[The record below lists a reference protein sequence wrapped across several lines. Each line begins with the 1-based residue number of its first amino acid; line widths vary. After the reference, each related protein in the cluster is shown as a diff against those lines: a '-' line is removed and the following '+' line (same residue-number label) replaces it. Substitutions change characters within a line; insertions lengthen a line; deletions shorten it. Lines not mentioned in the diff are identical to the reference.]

1 MFIKDNVLGFGVY
14 VCTAFYAGI
23 LSGSD
28 GAFAQS
34 SSAPT
39 DVGQVKDV
47 IVTTGTREVTKKA
60 LDSISPV
67 DVITGAQLQQT
78 GETTLRD
85 ALVKLAPSIG
95 RQSMAWVAANLTS
108 AFTLRGLGPN
118 YVLVLVNGKRRHPTA
133 NMTTGEGPQQGSTG
147 ADIDLIPVGAI
158 DHIEVLRDGAAAQY
172 GSDAIAGVVNII
184 LKSRN
189 HGGSISTTDGQTYQ
203 GDGLSSDG
211 AADVGLPIG
220 ERGFAYLSADVQHK
234 DHTVRSGIDTQT
246 NAQSNLS
253 LGDPS
258 LDRQAVAVNA
268 GYELTDDIELYGF
281 GTFAHRDGESYQNYR
296 LASVAPTVYPFGF
309 SPIVEVDEND
319 YSATI
324 GAKGNNL
331 AGWHWDI
338 SSTLGGDNV
347 DVGTVNNI
355 NLNLFNATGNAQS
368 SFNLGRYQDSQWT
381 NNLDVGRPITLPWLL
396 APSELSL
403 GVEQRIETY
412 EVGAAEAAALY
423 GTGTQALQGQ
433 SQLSAGSY
441 SRNVL
446 ATYIDLATHLS
457 SKWQVDMAGRV
468 EHYSDVGNTANAK
481 LSTRYDF
488 TPQVAVRGAVSTG
501 FRAPSL
507 AQEHYSSL
515 TISPTTAIG
524 LLSNDSAAARALGAA
539 PLKPE
544 KSDNFDLGF
553 VLRPLSNLDVTIDAY
568 RIDIRDRIIEG
579 SAYSGQTAINALN
592 EAGLALPA
600 GLSSVSTYYFSNGVN
615 TTTQGLDIAATYR
628 TEFAVLGRI
637 DWDLAANFNHTN
649 VTHIGT
655 DQNGTPILNAQ
666 TLGWITSATPSSK
679 IVAGGNWLNGKWGA
693 SLHVTR
699 YGSTSSEATYYSGP
713 NAYSTTNFYHFVNTP
728 KYITDVEARYAVTKQ
743 LLIAIGA
750 ENLFNVHPSRM
761 PADTVLNGAL
771 QYDAY
776 ASAIGID
783 GGFYYVRAVYRF

>member
-1 MFIKDNVLGFGVY
+1 MTEIPILL
-14 VCTAFYAGI
+14 GI

-34 SSAPT
+34 SSVPT

-85 ALVKLAPSIG
+85 ALVKRAPSIG
-95 RQSMAWVAANLTS
+95 RQSMAWVAGNLTS
-108 AFTLRGLGPN
+108 EFTLRGLGPN

-211 AADVGLPIG
+211 AADVGLPIV

-281 GTFAHRDGESYQNYR
+281 GTFAHRYGESYQNYR

-331 AGWHWDI
+331 AGWHWDL

-347 DVGTVNNI
+347 DVGTTNNI
-355 NLNLFNATGNAQS
+355 NLNLFNATKNAQS

-396 APSELSL
+396 APSELSS

-446 ATYIDLATHLS
+446 ATYIDLSTHLS

-481 LSTRYDF
+481 LSARYDF
-488 TPQVAVRGAVSTG
+488 TPQVAMRGAVSTG

-515 TISPTTAIG
+515 TTSPTTAIG

-553 VLRPLSNLDVTIDAY
+553 VLRPLSNLDVTVDAY

-600 GLSSVSTYYFSNGVN
+600 GLSSVHLLFLERRNYHHTGRRHCSDLPYRICRPGANRLGFRSQFQSRQCHPHWHGPERYTYPQCPNPRLDHLRN
-615 TTTQGLDIAATYR
+615 TIEQDRCGRKLAEWKVGS
-628 TEFAVLGRI
+628 EFARHALRQDIIGSNVL
-637 DWDLAANFNHTN
+637 F
-649 VTHIGT
+649 
-655 DQNGTPILNAQ
+655 
-666 TLGWITSATPSSK
+666 
-679 IVAGGNWLNGKWGA
+679 
-693 SLHVTR
+693 
-699 YGSTSSEATYYSGP
+699 GP
-713 NAYSTTNFYHFVNTP
+713 Q
-728 KYITDVEARYAVTKQ
+728 R
-743 LLIAIGA
+743 
-750 ENLFNVHPSRM
+750 LFNDEFLSFCQHTQVHHGCRSTVRSDQTV
-761 PADTVLNGAL
+761 ADSDRRGEP
-771 QYDAY
+771 
-776 ASAIGID
+776 
-783 GGFYYVRAVYRF
+783 F